1 VACDAEEEE
10 VGTGARPPPS
20 GWYQDPWGPPGASRY
35 WSGSAWRQQVV
46 GSARFPEPD
55 QDGAEEDGADEEGTG
70 GRARRKRAAFV
81 GAGGLALAVLVAAA
95 VVVLGRSQDV
105 SEISTPVL
113 GVSFT
118 SEQVQ
123 LAQPEL
129 TARLADLERHASEDP
144 PDVPATA
151 VDLTGTW
158 WSAHASYTIA
168 QHGAEV
174 VVQEINAYG
183 TTGIGY
189 GVFDGRTVQIQY
201 EAVDGSTGFADF
213 TLRDANTLTAVF
225 RNATHQVS
233 VPAVLTRS

>member
-1 VACDAEEEE
+1 M
-10 VGTGARPPPS
+10 GTGARPPPS

-35 WSGSAWRQQVV
+35 WSGSGWTQQVV

-55 QDGAEEDGADEEGTG
+55 QDGAEENGGEEEAMGG
-70 GRARRKRAAFV
+70 GRPRRARAALV
-81 GAGGLALAVLVAAA
+81 GAGGLALAVLVVAA
-95 VVVLGRSQDV
+95 VVVLGRSRDV

-129 TARLADLERHASEDP
+129 TARLADLERDAAQERR
-144 PDVPATA
+144 PDIRVTA

-158 WSAHASYTIA
+158 WSPHASYTIT

-189 GVFDGRTVQIQY
+189 GVFDGRTAQIQY
-201 EAVDGSTGFADF
+201 QAADGSTGFADF

-225 RNATHQVS
+225 RNATHGVS
-233 VPAVLTRS
+233 VSAVLTRS